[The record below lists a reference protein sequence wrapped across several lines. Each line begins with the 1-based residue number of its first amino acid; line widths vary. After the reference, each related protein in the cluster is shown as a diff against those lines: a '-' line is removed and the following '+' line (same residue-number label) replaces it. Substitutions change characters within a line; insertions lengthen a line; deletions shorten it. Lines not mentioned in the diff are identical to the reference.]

1 MTSGEGEVSIKKGQ
15 VLGSIS
21 SVVKLPEQQDEPP
34 EAATPADMIQQL
46 SFPEL
51 SSGEAEQVT
60 EMLQKCQH
68 VFSSGDS
75 DIGLA
80 SVTEHHIQLHD
91 DTPIYQHPRRCP
103 QPIAEK

>member
-1 MTSGEGEVSIKKGQ
+1 MHF
-15 VLGSIS
+15 LGSIS
-21 SVVKLPEQQDEPP
+21 SAVQLPEQQDKPP
-34 EAATPADMIQQL
+34 EAAAPTDMIQQL

-51 SSGEAEQVT
+51 SSGEAKQVT

-80 SVTEHHIQLHD
+80 SGTNSLFTYSV
-91 DTPIYQHPRRCP
+91 
-103 QPIAEK
+103 